1 MEGPPFKPSEQQ
13 LKYLV
18 KNLDKVSSG
27 MRPSS
32 SQNTKVTKYHFL
44 KAKNYDQNK
53 KRELLIE
60 RNNSA
65 ELSLSILL
73 NPFKVSFLKGFSKK
87 DTLKL
92 TFNINNNE
100 LKYNGNNERIKNA
113 LIVNFNSILS
123 LFELNKDNIDNNL
136 SDSDKLLSESERL
149 LSESKKLLS
158 KSERLLSESE
168 RLLSESKKLLSKSEE
183 LLLKSEK
190 LLLDSDK
197 LLLNSDKLLLYNLKF
212 LNDLKQTL
220 EKIKEEIEIEQKG
233 GKPAKYKSTGI
244 TVFILYKNKKY
255 NRTIYVKD
263 KGKTKY
269 CKINNEYILLSKLK
283 VI

>member
-158 KSERLLSESE
+158 KSE
-168 RLLSESKKLLSKSEE
+168 E

>member
-1 MEGPPFKPSEQQ
+1 MEKYGPPFKPSEQQ
-13 LKYLV
+13 LE
-18 KNLDKVSSG
+18 NLEKVSSG
-27 MRPSS
+27 MRTSS
-32 SQNTKVTKYHFL
+32 SQNTKVKKYHFL
-44 KAKNYDQNK
+44 KAKNYDQNI

-73 NPFKVSFLKGFSKK
+73 NPFKVSFFENPFKK

-113 LIVNFNSILS
+113 LIVNFNSILD
-123 LFELNKDNIDNNL
+123 LFNSNKPIIDEKL
-136 SDSDKLLSESERL
+136 LKSKKLLSESDKL
-149 LSESKKLLS
+149 LELENLLS
-158 KSERLLSESE
+158 KSESEN
-168 RLLSESKKLLSKSEE
+168 LLSKSDK
-183 LLLKSEK
+183 LLLESEK
-190 LLLDSDK
+190 LLLE
-197 LLLNSDKLLLYNLKF
+197 NLKF
-212 LNDLKQTL
+212 LNDLTQTL
-220 EKIKEEIEIEQKG
+220 KEIEIEIEKEQKG